1 MKIISGTTQFHTQK
15 ESAVAIGKFDG
26 VHKGH
31 RLILDALLRQKKE
44 EGLQVC
50 VLTFDPSPEVFFGF
64 GENKELSTQ
73 REKHLLFERL
83 GVDLLVEFPFNI
95 ETAAMPPE
103 TFVRE
108 ILSERL
114 RMRYLAAG
122 PDLSFGDK
130 GKGNFELLSYLA
142 PRYGYQT
149 KMIQKV
155 QENGKVIS
163 STLIRSLVAKGQMEE
178 VAECLGAP
186 YTVLGTV
193 RHGRALGR
201 TIDIPTVN
209 QIPEKTK
216 LLPPHG
222 VYYSKVRIGDKMY
235 CGMTN
240 IGEKPTVKQ
249 DHTVNVETY
258 LYDFSGDLYGQEIAV
273 SLLTYRRPEIRF
285 AGIEELKEQMMKD
298 VQAGRVYHGLD
309 TPAES

>member
-73 REKHLLFERL
+73 REKHLLFEHL
-83 GVDLLVEFPFNI
+83 DVDLLVEFPFNI

-149 KMIQKV
+149 K
-155 QENGKVIS
+155 
-163 STLIRSLVAKGQMEE
+163 
-178 VAECLGAP
+178 
-186 YTVLGTV
+186 
-193 RHGRALGR
+193 
-201 TIDIPTVN
+201 
-209 QIPEKTK
+209 
-216 LLPPHG
+216 
-222 VYYSKVRIGDKMY
+222 
-235 CGMTN
+235 
-240 IGEKPTVKQ
+240 
-249 DHTVNVETY
+249 
-258 LYDFSGDLYGQEIAV
+258 
-273 SLLTYRRPEIRF
+273 
-285 AGIEELKEQMMKD
+285 
-298 VQAGRVYHGLD
+298 
-309 TPAES
+309 

>member
-1 MKIISGTTQFHTQK
+1 
-15 ESAVAIGKFDG
+15 
-26 VHKGH
+26 
-31 RLILDALLRQKKE
+31 
-44 EGLQVC
+44 
-50 VLTFDPSPEVFFGF
+50 
-64 GENKELSTQ
+64 
-73 REKHLLFERL
+73 
-83 GVDLLVEFPFNI
+83 
-95 ETAAMPPE
+95 
-103 TFVRE
+103 
-108 ILSERL
+108 
-114 RMRYLAAG
+114 MRYLAAG
-122 PDLSFGDK
+122 PDLSFGDR

-178 VAECLGAP
+178 VEECLGAP

-240 IGEKPTVKQ
+240 IGEKPTVSVSNSIQYLSGAKGSRLIATCSV
-249 DHTVNVETY
+249 DRSGRSLGYYTVDV
-258 LYDFSGDLYGQEIAV
+258 LDDLGTHVAKM
-273 SLLTYRRPEIRF
+273 TATCFRR
-285 AGIEELKEQMMKD
+285 G
-298 VQAGRVYHGLD
+298 
-309 TPAES
+309 

>member
-1 MKIISGTTQFHTQK
+1 M
-15 ESAVAIGKFDG
+15 
-26 VHKGH
+26 
-31 RLILDALLRQKKE
+31 
-44 EGLQVC
+44 
-50 VLTFDPSPEVFFGF
+50 LTFDPSPEVFFGF

-122 PDLSFGDK
+122 PDLSFGDR

-178 VAECLGAP
+178 VEECLGAP